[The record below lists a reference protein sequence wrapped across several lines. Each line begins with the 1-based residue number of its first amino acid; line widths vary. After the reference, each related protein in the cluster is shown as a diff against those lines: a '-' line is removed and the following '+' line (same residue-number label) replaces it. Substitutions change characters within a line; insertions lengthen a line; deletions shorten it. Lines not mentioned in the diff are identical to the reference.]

1 MEEIIVFNLK
11 EESKIIII
19 YLIIGFSWIYFSD
32 ALLLE
37 LTTDITQ
44 FNQLQT
50 YKGTFYVV
58 FTAVIFFFL
67 LKKYIGNLRD
77 QKRKLRESNEQL
89 TAYNEEVMAM
99 NEELDQSFDEIN
111 NLNQRFVD
119 MIDTVSSLEDNV
131 AQDEDEFLGNLLLDA
146 VNIVPEAD
154 YGKIYII
161 EDETCRF
168 VSTVGHDIEILK
180 ELRINKKHLKNPDSD
195 KIFNSPDYS
204 IDIEGLDSEL
214 QDKFADALKPIKE
227 SIYIDINVNNRKAGR
242 ISLDIAEGSTKTFKS
257 TTPRILESFSTLAS
271 AFFAYK
277 RYDYLQGK
285 FTRELISSIIK
296 ILEMYDI
303 YTKGHS
309 ENVANVSLLL
319 AEELNLSEEEV
330 LDAYWAGM
338 VHDIGKL
345 LVPVEILNKKGSLND
360 VEYELVKNHPVWG
373 SKALSDSETLEH
385 ISEYVLYH
393 HERWDGGGYPN
404 GIERGEIPIISQI
417 ISVADAWDAMTSNRA
432 YRDSLSKEEA
442 FNEIEKNRGT
452 QFSPQVVDVFIKI
465 YHDDKLESREIAA
478 ERISEL
484 DELKIAAEK
493 NNYFEKL
500 FEESSE
506 GIVILDSNFKIR
518 KANQSFLDMF
528 SFSESE
534 IRDVMIEELLAPA
547 EKKEEFEANLK
558 ALREGKEI
566 STRTYRKIKNG
577 DRMDVTVKAFPV
589 KISENEIRYYVI
601 YRDVTELE
609 RAKQKSENYRGRYR
623 TIFENESTVMLI
635 IDPLS
640 GKIVDAN
647 PAAENFYGWSKEKLI
662 EMNINNINVL
672 SEEEVKKEM
681 EEAKSENKN
690 HFVFKHRTFDQNI
703 KEVEV
708 YSQPID
714 FGNRKMLYSIIHDIS
729 DKKPAKRSS

>member
-180 ELRINKKHLKNPDSD
+180 DLRINKKHLKSPDSD
-195 KIFNSPDYS
+195 KIYNSQDYS

-330 LDAYWAGM
+330 LDAYWAGL

-534 IRDVMIEELLAPA
+534 IRDVMIEDLLAPA

>member
-1 MEEIIVFNLK
+1 MFNLK
-11 EESKIIII
+11 EESKVIII

-37 LTTDITQ
+37 LTTDINQ

-50 YKGTFYVV
+50 YKGTFYVI

-77 QKRKLRESNEQL
+77 QKRKLKESNEQL
-89 TAYNEEVMAM
+89 TAYTEEVMAM
-99 NEELDQSFDEIN
+99 NEELDQSFEEIN

-168 VSTVGHDIEILK
+168 VSTVGHDIDILK
-180 ELRINKKHLKNPDSD
+180 ELRINKKHLKNSDSE
-195 KIFNSPDYS
+195 KIYYSQDYS
-204 IDIEGLDSEL
+204 IDIESLDSEL

-309 ENVANVSLLL
+309 ENVANISLLL

-404 GIERGEIPIISQI
+404 GLERGEIPIISQV

-432 YRDSLSKEEA
+432 YRDSLSKEDA

-465 YHDDKLESREIAA
+465 YHNDKLESREIAA

-484 DELKIAAEK
+484 DELKVAAEK

-500 FEESSE
+500 FEESNE
-506 GIVILDSNFKIR
+506 GIVILDNNFKIR

-528 SFSESE
+528 SFSESDV
-534 IRDVMIEELLAPA
+534 RDVMIEELLAPA
-547 EKKEEFEANLK
+547 EKKEEFEENLQ
-558 ALREGKEI
+558 ALREGREI

-589 KISENEIRYYVI
+589 KLSENEIRYYVI

-609 RAKQKSENYRGRYR
+609 MAKQKSENYRGRYR

-647 PAAENFYGWSKEKLI
+647 PAAENFYGWSKEELI

-690 HFVFKHRTFDQNI
+690 HFVFKHRTFDENI

-714 FGNRKMLYSIIHDIS
+714 FGKRKLLYSIIHDIS
-729 DKKPAKRSS
+729 DKKPAKKSC

>member
-1 MEEIIVFNLK
+1 VFNFK
-11 EESKIIII
+11 EEGKIIFI

-32 ALLLE
+32 ALLLD
-37 LTTDITQ
+37 LTTDIAQ

-50 YKGTFYVV
+50 YKGTFYVI
-58 FTAVIFFFL
+58 FTALIFYFL
-67 LKKYIGNLRD
+67 LKKYIGNLRE

-161 EDETCRF
+161 EDDTCRF
-168 VSTVGHDIEILK
+168 VSTVGHDIESLK
-180 ELRINKKHLKNPDSD
+180 ELRINKKHLKNLDSNN
-195 KIFNSPDYS
+195 IYNSEDYS
-204 IDIEGLDSEL
+204 IDIESLDPSL
-214 QDKFADALKPIKE
+214 RNKFAEALKPIKE
-227 SIYIDINVNNRKAGR
+227 SIYIDINLNNRTAGR
-242 ISLDIAEGSTKTFKS
+242 ISLDIAEESTNTFKS
-257 TTPRILESFSTLAS
+257 TTPRILESFATLTS

-309 ENVANVSLLL
+309 ENVANISLLI
-319 AEELNLSEEEV
+319 AEKMNLSEEEV
-330 LDAYWAGM
+330 IDSYWAGM

-345 LVPVEILNKKGSLND
+345 LVPVEILNKKGSLSK

-404 GIERGEIPIISQI
+404 GLERNEIPIISQI

-432 YRDSLSKEEA
+432 YRDSLSKEAA
-442 FNEIEKNRGT
+442 FKEIEENRGT
-452 QFSPQVVDVFIKI
+452 QFSPKVVDVFVKI
-465 YHDDKLESREIAA
+465 YHDDRLESREIAA
-478 ERISEL
+478 ERVSEL
-484 DELKIAAEK
+484 DELKFAAQE
-493 NNYFEKL
+493 NNYFDKL
-500 FEESSE
+500 FEESNE
-506 GIVILDSNFKIR
+506 GIVILNNNFKIK

-534 IRDVMIEELLAPA
+534 VRDVMIEELLAPA
-547 EKKEEFEANLK
+547 EKKEEFESNLR
-558 ALREGKEI
+558 ALKEGREI
-566 STRTYRKIKNG
+566 SSKTYRKIKNG

-589 KISENEIRYYVI
+589 KTKENEVNYYVI

-609 RAKQKSENYRGRYR
+609 KAKQKSANYRGRYR
-623 TIFENESTVMLI
+623 TLFENEGTVMLI

-640 GKIVDAN
+640 GDIVDAN
-647 PAAENFYGWSKEKLI
+647 PAAETFYGWTKEELL
-662 EMNINNINVL
+662 EMNINSINVL
-672 SEEEVKKEM
+672 SDEEVKKEM
-681 EEAKSENKN
+681 EEARSENKN
-690 HFVFKHRTFDQNI
+690 HFVFKHRTFGENI
-703 KEVEV
+703 KDVEV

-714 FGNRKMLYSIIHDIS
+714 FGKRKLLYSIIHDIS
-729 DKKPAKRSS
+729 DKKPTKKSC